1 MHEIELK
8 LAGKIQ
14 RLTNQTFQF
23 SEKLTQGFY
32 TANYFLK
39 TRKIVETFLPDQR
52 VYMQFFQWQDDLVVC
67 GVDEAIALLQI
78 AANHPEQLI
87 IHALFDGDRINGKE
101 PVLTIE
107 GRYQDFGFL
116 ESTIDG
122 ILSRRTSVATNTRDV
137 LAVAQGK
144 PVFSMADRQD
154 DYHTQ
159 AGDGYASFIAGITK
173 VSTDA
178 QGSWWGGKGMG
189 TMPHALIQ
197 MCEGDLVK
205 AATLYHQTFPN
216 EKITALVDY
225 TNDVITESLK
235 VARAFGETLGAV
247 RVDTSQS
254 LVDAYFTRHPEAIV
268 GQVNGVNPTLIKALR
283 SALDENGFSF
293 VKIIVSSGFNPEKI
307 KRFEAEK
314 TPVDL
319 YGVGLYLV
327 NLRTNFTGDL
337 VMLNGMDQA
346 KFGRKKLDSS
356 KLSRVQLDSKK

>member
-1 MHEIELK
+1 MLQPEVELK
-8 LAGKIQ
+8 KAGKIK
-14 RLTNQTFQF
+14 RLTNKTFQF
-23 SEKLTQGFY
+23 SSSLKEGFY

-39 TRKIVETFLPDQR
+39 TRKIVEQFLPNQK
-52 VYMQFFQWQDDLVVC
+52 VYMQFFQWQNDLIAC
-67 GVDEAIALLQI
+67 GIDEAIALI
-78 AANHPEQLI
+78 HTCARHPEDLV
-87 IHALFDGDRINGKE
+87 IHALHDGDPLNGKE
-101 PVLTIE
+101 PILTIE
-107 GRYQDFGFL
+107 GRYEDFGFL

-122 ILSRRTSVATNTRDV
+122 ILSRRTSVASNTRDV
-137 LAVAQGK
+137 LKVANGK

-159 AGDGYASFIAGITK
+159 AGDGYASYVSGIQK

-197 MCEGDLVK
+197 MCQGDIVQ

-235 VARAFGETLGAV
+235 VANAFPKDLGAV

-254 LVDAYFTRHPEAIV
+254 LIDAYFTRHPEAIQGDV
-268 GQVNGVNPTLIKALR
+268 HGVNPPLIKALR
-283 SALDENGFSF
+283 NALNENGFHH

-307 KRFEAEK
+307 ARFEREN

-327 NLRTNFTGDL
+327 TLRTNFTGDL
-337 VMLNGMDQA
+337 VMLNGEDQA
-346 KFGRKKLDSS
+346 KFGRKKLDSHR
-356 KLSRVQLDSKK
+356 LERVLFPL